1 MARLGLVAQRIA
13 SGSMQKS
20 QPRFFEVGYR
30 TLFVEVSV
38 RFFLEVC
45 VQFVVA
51 GVKVHRDHGANGER
65 KCEGREKDKFPH
77 GSSPD
82 FVRRHRRVAGH
93 FDAGDKGSM
102 KTISS
107 ESLTDILSNPIRI
120 ARFSIRT
127 TLLSKT
133 NHAPETGGQSA
144 TNANARKSPVVLIKS
159 FFFLHMTKKRK
170 NKEKEKQ
177 VFFFCFF
184 IFATCACGARS
195 PLCMCRL

>member
-1 MARLGLVAQRIA
+1 
-13 SGSMQKS
+13 MQKS

-133 NHAPETGGQSA
+133 NHAPETGGQSRERRLFS
-144 TNANARKSPVVLIKS
+144 TPQANPWYRRRSLPFARELGVTLPP
-159 FFFLHMTKKRK
+159 
-170 NKEKEKQ
+170 
-177 VFFFCFF
+177 
-184 IFATCACGARS
+184 IFSREST
-195 PLCMCRL
+195 